1 MTRLTIAVFG
11 GLSIRLDGADARS
24 DLPTRKAKAILAY
37 LALSPGMLRSRE
49 HLAGTFW
56 DRSAEEQARASL
68 RQTLSSVR
76 RTLPSTHE
84 LVNTDSESVWL
95 DTRAVEVDALQFA
108 RLAQER
114 SAESLEQAVA
124 LYRGE
129 LLGGFSLREEGF
141 EQWMSAER
149 RRFHELAVQAF
160 SELVDH
166 YARVDR
172 LDRGIAIAERLLAL
186 DPLLESA
193 HRSLIRLCL
202 RSGRR
207 EAALRQ
213 FQECARILNQELGIA
228 PAEETQR
235 LAAEINREP
244 AVRGAPDSAAAQSIA
259 QRSWETASVALPS
272 DKIDLSSLDKPS
284 IAVLPFANLSGDPGQ
299 DYFADGLV
307 EDIITTLS
315 KISGLSVIA
324 RNSSFTYKGRAVDVR
339 QVARELG
346 VRYVLEGGVRKNAN
360 RIRITAQLIDAGT
373 GAHVWAE
380 RYDRAIEDIFAVQDE
395 ITLVLATEM
404 QVRLTEGEQAR
415 LRYATTNN
423 IEAWNH
429 WVQGLSHFRRGLSRE
444 GLTQALKLW
453 QHAKALDPSSA
464 SLNAM
469 LGFLH
474 YANARFGLWDD
485 RETALLKGGAYVD
498 KALSLDPENS
508 DAHMT
513 RSLLLML
520 QRRFDESVLAARKA
534 IEYGPGSADN
544 AVFAS
549 FVFDSAGLVQEAVVQ
564 IERAMKLSPIFP
576 PNYLGQLGNAYRLA
590 GRYDEAI
597 AAYETYHKRSPGRGV
612 TDLVIIY
619 EQLGQ
624 PDKAKA
630 WAMQLLLAEP
640 KFTVTSWI
648 DTQFRKDTARLE
660 AEKAALLAAGLPD

>member
-1 MTRLTIAVFG
+1 MTRLTIAILG
-11 GLSIRLDGADARS
+11 GLSIQLDGTDARS
-24 DLPTRKAKAILAY
+24 DLPTRKSKAILAY

-49 HLAGTFW
+49 HLAATFW

-76 RTLPSTHE
+76 RTLSRTRA
-84 LVNTDSESVWL
+84 LINTDSESVWL

-108 RLAQER
+108 RLTAER
-114 SAESLEQAVA
+114 SAESLEKAVA

-160 SELVDH
+160 SELVGH
-166 YARVDR
+166 YTRVDR
-172 LDRGIAIAERLLAL
+172 FDRGIAIAERLLVL

-193 HRSLIRLCL
+193 HRSLIRLYL

-207 EAALRQ
+207 EAAARQ
-213 FQECARILNQELGIA
+213 FQECARILSQELGIA
-228 PAEETQR
+228 PAEETQQ

-244 AVRGAPDSAAAQSIA
+244 AVRGGADSTTAQLIA
-259 QRSWETASVALPS
+259 QRSSEPSAVALPS
-272 DKIDLSSLDKPS
+272 DKIDLSLHDKPS
-284 IAVLPFANLSGDPGQ
+284 IAVLPFANVSADPEQ

-315 KISGLSVIA
+315 KISGLVVIA
-324 RNSSFTYKGRAVDVR
+324 RNSSFTYKGRAIDVR

-346 VRYVLEGGVRKNAN
+346 VRYVLEGGVRKSAN
-360 RIRITAQLIDAGT
+360 RIRITAQLIEAGT

-415 LRYATTNN
+415 LRYTTTNN

-429 WVQGLSHFRRGLSRE
+429 WVQGLSHFRRGLSRA

-453 QHAKALDPSSA
+453 QQANALDPSSA
-464 SLNAM
+464 CLNAM

-474 YANARFGLWDD
+474 YANARFGFWDD
-485 RETALLKGGAYVD
+485 RETALRKGGAYVD

-520 QRRFDESVLAARKA
+520 QRRFDDAVLAARKA

-549 FVFDSAGLVQEAVVQ
+549 FVFDNAGLVQEAVVQ

-624 PDKAKA
+624 PEKAKA
-630 WAMQLLLAEP
+630 WATQLLLAEP
-640 KFTVTSWI
+640 KFTVSSWT
-648 DTQFRKDTARLE
+648 DTQFRKDTGRLE
-660 AEKAALLAAGLPD
+660 AEMAALRAAGLPD

>member
-1 MTRLTIAVFG
+1 
-11 GLSIRLDGADARS
+11 LS
-24 DLPTRKAKAILAY
+24 
-37 LALSPGMLRSRE
+37 
-49 HLAGTFW
+49 
-56 DRSAEEQARASL
+56 
-68 RQTLSSVR
+68 
-76 RTLPSTHE
+76 
-84 LVNTDSESVWL
+84 
-95 DTRAVEVDALQFA
+95 
-108 RLAQER
+108 
-114 SAESLEQAVA
+114 
-124 LYRGE
+124 
-129 LLGGFSLREEGF
+129 
-141 EQWMSAER
+141 
-149 RRFHELAVQAF
+149 
-160 SELVDH
+160 
-166 YARVDR
+166 
-172 LDRGIAIAERLLAL
+172 
-186 DPLLESA
+186 
-193 HRSLIRLCL
+193 
-202 RSGRR
+202 
-207 EAALRQ
+207 
-213 FQECARILNQELGIA
+213 QELGIA
-228 PAEETQR
+228 PAEETQQ

-244 AVRGAPDSAAAQSIA
+244 AVRSGADSRLVAILAADAAGYSRLMAGDDRATVAALDTARAVFRRHIEANQGRVIDMAGDSILAVFETATGAVVAALAIQEEIGASVEAVPEDRRLRFRIGVHLGDVIEKADGTVYGNGVNIAARLEGLAEPGGIILSDLVHGAVRDRIEATFEDAGEHNVKNIPRAVRAYRVLGEAAVPRRCASAAVAKP
-259 QRSWETASVALPS
+259 SVAGGE
-272 DKIDLSSLDKPS
+272 IDLSLPDKPS
-284 IAVLPFANLSGDPGQ
+284 IAVLPFANLSGDPEQ

-346 VRYVLEGGVRKNAN
+346 VRYVLEGGVRKSAN

-415 LRYATTNN
+415 LRYATTHN
-423 IEAWNH
+423 IQAWNH

-444 GLTQALKLW
+444 GQTQALKSW
-453 QHAKALDPSSA
+453 QQANALDPSSA
-464 SLNAM
+464 CLNAM

-474 YANARFGLWDD
+474 YLNARFGFWDD
-485 RETALLKGGAYVD
+485 RETALRKGGAYVD

-520 QRRFDESVLAARKA
+520 QRRFDEAVLAARKA

-549 FVFDSAGLVQEAVVQ
+549 YVFDNAGLVQEAVVQ

-590 GRYDEAI
+590 GRYDEAV
-597 AAYETYHKRSPGRGV
+597 AAYEAYHKRSPGHGI

-624 PDKAKA
+624 PEKAKA
-630 WAMQLLLAEP
+630 WATQLLLAEP
-640 KFTVTSWI
+640 KFSVSSWA

-660 AEKAALLAAGLPD
+660 AEMAALRAAGLPD

>member
-1 MTRLTIAVFG
+1 
-11 GLSIRLDGADARS
+11 
-24 DLPTRKAKAILAY
+24 
-37 LALSPGMLRSRE
+37 
-49 HLAGTFW
+49 
-56 DRSAEEQARASL
+56 
-68 RQTLSSVR
+68 
-76 RTLPSTHE
+76 
-84 LVNTDSESVWL
+84 
-95 DTRAVEVDALQFA
+95 
-108 RLAQER
+108 
-114 SAESLEQAVA
+114 
-124 LYRGE
+124 
-129 LLGGFSLREEGF
+129 
-141 EQWMSAER
+141 
-149 RRFHELAVQAF
+149 
-160 SELVDH
+160 
-166 YARVDR
+166 
-172 LDRGIAIAERLLAL
+172 
-186 DPLLESA
+186 
-193 HRSLIRLCL
+193 
-202 RSGRR
+202 
-207 EAALRQ
+207 
-213 FQECARILNQELGIA
+213 
-228 PAEETQR
+228 
-235 LAAEINREP
+235 
-244 AVRGAPDSAAAQSIA
+244 
-259 QRSWETASVALPS
+259 
-272 DKIDLSSLDKPS
+272 
-284 IAVLPFANLSGDPGQ
+284 VLPFANLSDDPEQ

-315 KISGLSVIA
+315 KISGLVVIA

-346 VRYVLEGGVRKNAN
+346 VRYVLEGGVRKSAN

-429 WVQGLSHFRRGLSRE
+429 WVQGLSHLRRGLSRE

-453 QHAKALDPSSA
+453 QQANALDPSSA
-464 SLNAM
+464 CLNAM

-474 YANARFGLWDD
+474 YANARFGFWDD
-485 RETALLKGGAYVD
+485 RETALRKGGAYVD

-513 RSLLLML
+513 SSLLLL
-520 QRRFDESVLAARKA
+520 IQRRFDEAVFAARKA

-549 FVFDSAGLVQEAVVQ
+549 FVFDNAGLVQEAVVQ

-619 EQLGQ
+619 QELGQ
-624 PDKAKA
+624 PEKAKA
-630 WAMQLLLAEP
+630 WATQLLLAEP
-640 KFTVTSWI
+640 KFTVTSWV

-660 AEKAALLAAGLPD
+660 AEMAALRAAGLPE